1 MSTLGVIIFF
11 GGIGIGFLLILYS
24 LLPGTDESI
33 MARCL
38 LAGLGLLVA
47 FMCTIVGGQLVEF
60 GG

>member
-11 GGIGIGFLLILYS
+11 GGIGIAILLILYS
-24 LLPGTDESI
+24 LLLGPGGSI

-47 FMCTIVGGQLVEF
+47 FMCTLVGGQLVGF